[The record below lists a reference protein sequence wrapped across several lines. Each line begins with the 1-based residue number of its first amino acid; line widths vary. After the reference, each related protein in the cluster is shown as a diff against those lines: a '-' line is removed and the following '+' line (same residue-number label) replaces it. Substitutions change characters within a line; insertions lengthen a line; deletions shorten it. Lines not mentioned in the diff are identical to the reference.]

1 MTKMPNLNVDLREI
15 PNLTFS
21 ELKELYISLYNQE
34 PPKATTRKEFFIWRV
49 THRLQE
55 LRFGGLDAKTK
66 SLLEKMDDSL
76 TPEKTLAIG
85 TEIIRKYKGET
96 YRLRVVYGGFEMDN
110 EFYKSLSAVAYKI
123 TGRRISGKEF
133 WGM

>member
-1 MTKMPNLNVDLREI
+1 
-15 PNLTFS
+15 
-21 ELKELYISLYNQE
+21 
-34 PPKATTRKEFFIWRV
+34 
-49 THRLQE
+49 
-55 LRFGGLDAKTK
+55 
-66 SLLEKMDDSL
+66 MDDSL
-76 TPEKTLAIG
+76 TPEKTFAIG